1 MEAQAIQSPTQR
13 RTHTWFARGLLA
25 ISAAGMLTLLG
36 AIHHTR
42 STPVAEATVAETD
55 GVEVV
60 TANVDQDRPTIELM
74 YDSAPTVLQTLE
86 MEVTAYCACTRC
98 CGPNAQ
104 GITASGKRVTHNNGM
119 FVAADTRLLPFG
131 TKLIIPGYANDQP
144 VEVIDRGGAI
154 KGNKLDV
161 YFHDHQTAREW
172 GRQKLIVTV
181 VE

>member
-1 MEAQAIQSPTQR
+1 MSGGIIPDFTCPPPRGPTPQR
-13 RTHTWFARGLLA
+13 L
-25 ISAAGMLTLLG
+25 
-36 AIHHTR
+36 
-42 STPVAEATVAETD
+42 
-55 GVEVV
+55 
-60 TANVDQDRPTIELM
+60 PT
-74 YDSAPTVLQTLE
+74 
-86 MEVTAYCACTRC
+86 
-98 CGPNAQ
+98 
-104 GITASGKRVTHNNGM
+104 SGKRVPYNNGL

-131 TKLIIPGYANDQP
+131 TKLVIPGYANDQP